1 VAAELAVTIGLIEIS
16 IGTEDVWPEEVKGNF
31 QQKVDDLNEH
41 LLGQVLEFMQFGS
54 ALDDAD
60 DS

>member
-1 VAAELAVTIGLIEIS
+1 MTIGLIEIT
-16 IGTEDVWPEEVKGNF
+16 INAGEQTWPDEVKENF

-41 LLGQVLEFMQFGS
+41 LHNEVLEFMQFGQ
-54 ALDDAD
+54 AFDDAA